1 VKLPAA
7 LAIAATFAVTAAP
20 AAARAESHHT
30 LAGSLQLD
38 YLVVPTNLNA
48 REDTFDGMTA
58 ELSLKYSVDFTS
70 NAAASVKVC
79 FACHGFEAAGAYV
92 DLRAADELSVRI
104 GRLTPEFGSFP
115 QRGDPA
121 NHHSNDKPLPYD
133 MGRMLHHTRWNE
145 GILPAPW
152 VDNGVELLGTRFVG
166 GGRVDYAAYILSG
179 PKGTS
184 ATGDLD
190 FIASRNPNLYYVDN
204 NSEPAFGARLSGTVD
219 FDTTGHGMTFGASFM
234 SGHYDA
240 DRHLG
245 FLIGGADLV
254 VNLDGLVLR
263 AEYLARRTDIQVI
276 GNPGLWRYPAGTA
289 GISDDH
295 FFKHGFYAEA
305 EVPIG
310 AVDLFGRFDGL
321 LRFGNALMASQL
333 SSNARLLRYT
343 AGGSVR
349 ISENIRIKA
358 SAEYYESN
366 DLGNDVALHLAVAT
380 PF

>member
-1 VKLPAA
+1 MKLPAA
-7 LAIAATFAVTAAP
+7 LAILTALAVAAAP
-20 AAARAESHHT
+20 AVARAETHHT

-48 REDTFDGMTA
+48 NQDTFDGMTA

-133 MGRMLHHTRWNE
+133 MGRMLHHRAWNE

-166 GGRVDYAAYILSG
+166 GGRIDYATYILSG
-179 PKGTS
+179 PKGT
-184 ATGDLD
+184 TENGDLD
-190 FIASRNPNLYYVDN
+190 FIASRDPNRYYVDN
-204 NSEPAFGARLSGTVD
+204 NSEPAVGARLSGTAD
-219 FDTTGHGMTFGASFM
+219 FDTTGHGITFGASVM
-234 SGHYDA
+234 AGHYDA
-240 DRHLG
+240 ERQLG

-254 VNLDGLVLR
+254 LNLDGLVLR
-263 AEYLARRTDIQVI
+263 AEYLVRRTEISVTAAPSI
-276 GNPGLWRYPAGTA
+276 WRYMPGTP
-289 GISDDH
+289 GTSDDH
-295 FFKHGFYAEA
+295 FLKHGFYGEL

-310 AVDLFGRFDGL
+310 AVDLFARFDGL
-321 LRFGNALMASQL
+321 LRYGNALMSSGL

-358 SAEYYESN
+358 SAEYYQSN
-366 DLGNDVALHLAVAT
+366 DLGDDVALHLAVAT

>member
-1 VKLPAA
+1 MKLPAA
-7 LAIAATFAVTAAP
+7 LAIAAVAAVAAV
-20 AAARAESHHT
+20 AHAESHHT

-48 REDTFDGMTA
+48 NQDTFDGMTA

-133 MGRMLHHTRWNE
+133 MGRMLHHRAWNE

-179 PKGTS
+179 PKGK
-184 ATGDLD
+184 AENGDLD
-190 FIASRNPNLYYVDN
+190 FIASRDPNLYYVDN
-204 NSEPAFGARLSGTVD
+204 NSEPAVGARLSGTAD
-219 FDTTGHGMTFGASFM
+219 FDTTGHGVTFGASVM
-234 SGHYDA
+234 AGHYD
-240 DRHLG
+240 DVRQLG

-254 VNLDGLVLR
+254 INLDGLVLR
-263 AEYLARRTDIQVI
+263 AEYLIRRTDISVTTM
-276 GNPGLWRYPAGTA
+276 PGLWRYLPGTP
-289 GISDDH
+289 GIPDDH
-295 FFKHGFYAEA
+295 FLKHGFYGEA

-310 AVDLFGRFDGL
+310 TVDLFARFDGL
-321 LRFGNALMASQL
+321 LRFGNALASSGL
-333 SSNARLLRYT
+333 SSSARLLRYT

-358 SAEYYESN
+358 SAEYYQSN